1 MVEVRLKLVV
11 QVCLVEGISSR
22 FRSGF
27 WLWEKWSFLAGFF
40 PDGLEFFFGFFFCS
54 ALPLPSPFVR
64 VGCLDFVED
73 CGFLSRA
80 LLVEEAVELEM
91 D

>member
-27 WLWEKWSFLAGFF
+27 WLWEKWSFL
-40 PDGLEFFFGFFFCS
+40 
-54 ALPLPSPFVR
+54 
-64 VGCLDFVED
+64 DFVED
-73 CGFLSRA
+73 CGFLIRA
-80 LLVEEAVELEM
+80 LLVEQAVELEM